1 MLSIDITDRQIKLVR
16 GSAQGNKIKIDEVDF
31 REIEKGLVSNGY
43 IADVPLVAA
52 EIIDMINTRAI
63 KEKDTIVSIS
73 SSSIL
78 YKELMLPKPRKLSN
92 TAAIEAMIG
101 SNMGI
106 SGDYNISYTIVGET
120 VDENK
125 NPLIKVL
132 ATACPQRLVGGYVK
146 LFTHMGLALKAVN
159 ISNNAISRLI
169 QNTPKMSGY
178 MPLLLVQIDKEF
190 LNINL
195 YEDNVL
201 SFSRYFK
208 IDPADYNN
216 AEDYVNQAIYD
227 NLFRMFQFF
236 QSRKD
241 MKPIKEMMFYGE
253 IGDFIALTNTVS
265 GFSVPCHILSAPTT
279 IASRADFEFTVYANA
294 IGALYKVNKELE
306 HINLLDT
313 TAAKESKG
321 LNTFFIGLGA
331 AALISVLA
339 VVGANVVV
347 DVINNSIKSEITKVQ
362 AQINDTAL
370 QARLTTLQQ
379 KEGVLANFQSY
390 KDSIANAELMYNYM
404 PKGTTAV
411 YKMLREPFTEKQD
424 GIESV
429 TKEDIRKNLSGMKL
443 IDSVDIS
450 GYSVTA
456 TYSCKNQAQ
465 PSQYVRALIDQG
477 YFENITYTGY
487 TVEKGEDNKETVE
500 FSLTMLLKAGNG
512 VAVDKN
518 SANSIIEAG
527 ENGTQTDTSST
538 ASATESTAESTAQD
552 RKSTRLN
559 SSH

>member
-16 GSAQGNKIKIDEVDF
+16 GSAQGSKIKIDEVDF

-52 EIIDMINTRAI
+52 EIIDIINTRAI

-78 YKELMLPKPRKLSN
+78 YKELMLPKPKKISN

-106 SGDYNISYTIVGET
+106 SNDYNISYTIVGET

-132 ATACPQRLVGGYVK
+132 ATACPQRLVDGYVK
-146 LFTHMGLALKAVN
+146 LFTHMGLSLKAVN

-265 GFSVPCHILSAPTT
+265 GFNVSCHILSAPTN

-321 LNTFFIGLGA
+321 LNTFFIGLA
-331 AALISVLA
+331 AAAAISVLA
-339 VVGANVVV
+339 VIGTNVVIG
-347 DVINNSIKSEITKVQ
+347 VINDGIKSEIKKTQ
-362 AQINDTAL
+362 AAIDAKQPELTAG
-370 QARLTTLQQ
+370 R
-379 KEGVLANFQSY
+379 
-390 KDSIANAELMYNYM
+390 
-404 PKGTTAV
+404 
-411 YKMLREPFTEKQD
+411 
-424 GIESV
+424 
-429 TKEDIRKNLSGMKL
+429 
-443 IDSVDIS
+443 
-450 GYSVTA
+450 
-456 TYSCKNQAQ
+456 
-465 PSQYVRALIDQG
+465 
-477 YFENITYTGY
+477 
-487 TVEKGEDNKETVE
+487 
-500 FSLTMLLKAGNG
+500 
-512 VAVDKN
+512 
-518 SANSIIEAG
+518 
-527 ENGTQTDTSST
+527 
-538 ASATESTAESTAQD
+538 
-552 RKSTRLN
+552 
-559 SSH
+559 H

>member
-1 MLSIDITDRQIKLVR
+1 MLSIDITDRQVKLVR
-16 GSAQGNKIKIDEVDF
+16 GSSQGSKIKIEEVDF
-31 REIEKGLVSNGY
+31 RDIEAGLVSNGY
-43 IADVPLVAA
+43 ITDVPLVAA
-52 EIIDMINTRAI
+52 EIIDIINTRSI

-78 YKELMLPKPRKLSN
+78 YKELLLPKPKKLSN

-106 SGDYNISYTIVGET
+106 SNEYNISYTIVGET

-125 NPLIKVL
+125 NPQIKVL
-132 ATACPQRLVGGYVK
+132 ATACPQRLVEGYVK
-146 LFTHMGLALKAVN
+146 QFTHRGLALKAVN
-159 ISNNAISRLI
+159 ISNNSISRLI

-208 IDPADYNN
+208 IDASDYNN
-216 AEDYVNQAIYD
+216 APDYVNQAIYD

-241 MKPIKEMMFYGE
+241 MKPIKEMMFYGD

-265 GFSVPCHILSAPTT
+265 SFNVPCHILSTPTT
-279 IASRADFEFTVYANA
+279 IASRADFEFTKFANA

-306 HINLLDT
+306 HINLLNT

-331 AALISVLA
+331 AVLISVAA
-339 VVGANVVV
+339 VFGANL
-347 DVINNSIKSEITKVQ
+347 VIDMINSNIKSEITKVQ
-362 AQINDTAL
+362 AQINDTEF
-370 QARLTTLQQ
+370 QARLSALEQ

-390 KDSIANAELMYNYM
+390 KNSIQNADAIFNYM
-404 PKGTTAV
+404 PKGTTNV
-411 YKMLREPFTEKQD
+411 YKMLREPFQNEDGVEKITSD
-424 GIESV
+424 E
-429 TKEDIRKNLSGMKL
+429 TKKALSGMKL
-443 IDSVDIS
+443 VDSVSIS
-450 GYSVTA
+450 GYSVSA
-456 TYSCKNQAQ
+456 TFTGTNQAQ

-477 YFENITYTGY
+477 YFENIQYTGY
-487 TVEKGEDNKETVE
+487 TVTKNGDKETVT
-500 FSLTMLLKAGNG
+500 FSLSMLLKAGND
-512 VAVDKN
+512 VAVN
-518 SANSIIEAG
+518 SGDADSIIEDQLGG
-527 ENGTQTDTSST
+527 EE
-538 ASATESTAESTAQD
+538 SAAEESAAE
-552 RKSTRLN
+552 
-559 SSH
+559 

>member
-16 GSAQGNKIKIDEVDF
+16 GAAQGAKIKIDEVDF

-52 EIIDMINTRAI
+52 EIIDIINTRAI
-63 KEKDTIVSIS
+63 KEKETIVSIS

-78 YKELMLPKPRKLSN
+78 YKELMLPKPKKLSN

-132 ATACPQRLVGGYVK
+132 ATACPQRLVDGYVK
-146 LFTHMGLALKAVN
+146 LFTHMGLSLKAVN

-265 GFSVPCHILSAPTT
+265 GFNVSCHILSAPTN

-321 LNTFFIGLGA
+321 LNTFFIGLA
-331 AALISVLA
+331 AAAAISVLA
-339 VVGANVVV
+339 VIGTNVVIG
-347 DVINNSIKSEITKVQ
+347 VINDGIKSEIKKTQ
-362 AQINDTAL
+362 AAIDAKQPE
-370 QARLTTLQQ
+370 LTVLLQ
-379 KEGVLANFQSY
+379 KEGVLENFKSY
-390 KDSIANAELMYNYM
+390 KDSIANAELIYNYM
-404 PKGTTAV
+404 PTGTTDV
-411 YKMLREPFTEKQD
+411 YKMLREPFTAKQD
-424 GIESV
+424 GIDNV
-429 TKEDIRKNLSGMKL
+429 TKDDVRKKLSGMKL
-443 IDSVDIS
+443 IDSVQIS
-450 GYSVTA
+450 DYSVTA
-456 TYSCKNQAQ
+456 SFSCTNQAQ

-477 YFENITYTGY
+477 YFENITYSGY
-487 TVEKGEDNKETVE
+487 EVTTGEDKKETIT
-500 FSLTMLLKAGNG
+500 FDLNMLLKAGNNIKINEK
-512 VAVDKN
+512 DLE
-518 SANSIIEAG
+518 SMIENI
-527 ENGTQTDTSST
+527 ENGGGTTEDTS
-538 ASATESTAESTAQD
+538 SATESTAESTAQ
-552 RKSTRLN
+552 
-559 SSH
+559 

>member
-16 GSAQGNKIKIDEVDF
+16 GTSQGSKIKIDEVDF

-52 EIIDMINTRAI
+52 EIIDMINTRSI

-78 YKELMLPKPRKLSN
+78 YKELMLPKPKKLSN

-146 LFTHMGLALKAVN
+146 LFTHMGLSLKAVN

-279 IASRADFEFTVYANA
+279 IASRADFEFTIYANA

-339 VVGANVVV
+339 VVGANVVI
-347 DVINNSIKSEITKVQ
+347 DVINNNIKSQITKVQ
-362 AQINDTAL
+362 ADINDTAL
-370 QARLTTLQQ
+370 QARLTTLKQ

-404 PKGTTAV
+404 PKGTTSV

-424 GIESV
+424 KIENV
-429 TKEDIRKNLSGMKL
+429 TKDDIRKKLNGMKL

-456 TYSCKNQAQ
+456 TYSCKNQEQ

-538 ASATESTAESTAQD
+538 ASATESTAESTAQ
-552 RKSTRLN
+552 
-559 SSH
+559 

>member
-1 MLSIDITDRQIKLVR
+1 MLSIDITNRQIKLVR
-16 GSAQGNKIKIDEVDF
+16 GSAQGSKIKIDEVDF
-31 REIEKGLVSNGY
+31 REIEAGLVSNGY

-52 EIIDMINTRAI
+52 EIIDIINTRGI

-78 YKELMLPKPRKLSN
+78 YKELMLPKPKKLSN

-106 SGDYNISYTIVGET
+106 SSEYNISYTIVGET
-120 VDENK
+120 KDENQ

-132 ATACPQRLVGGYVK
+132 ATACPQRLVAGYSK
-146 LFTHMGLALKAVN
+146 LFTHIGLSLKAVN
-159 ISNNAISRLI
+159 ISNNSISRLI
-169 QNTPKMSGY
+169 QNTPKMSNY

-208 IDPADYNN
+208 IDASDYNN
-216 AEDYVNQAIYD
+216 APDYVNQAVYD

-253 IGDFIALTNTVS
+253 IPDFIALTNAVS
-265 GFSVPCHILSAPTT
+265 SFNVPCHILSTPTNV
-279 IASRADFEFTVYANA
+279 ASRADFEFTKFANA
-294 IGALYKVNKELE
+294 IGALYKVDKELE

-321 LNTFFIGLGA
+321 LNTFFIGMGA
-331 AALISVLA
+331 AAILSVAALF
-339 VVGANVVV
+339 GANM
-347 DVINNSIKSEITKVQ
+347 VISMINDGIKADIDKVN
-362 AQINDTAL
+362 AQINDAEF
-370 QARLTTLQQ
+370 QARLNELSR

-390 KDSIANAELMYNYM
+390 KSSIANAEIMFNYM
-404 PKGTTAV
+404 PKGTTDV
-411 YKMLREPFTEKQD
+411 YKMIREPFTANEAGVEQITDAAIKEKLE
-424 GIESV
+424 GMEITGSV
-429 TKEDIRKNLSGMKL
+429 SINGYNVSVSFECERED
-443 IDSVDIS
+443 
-450 GYSVTA
+450 
-456 TYSCKNQAQ
+456 Q

-487 TVEKGEDNKETVE
+487 SVQTATEDNKNSNTSAEEKKTVS
-500 FSLTMLLKAGNG
+500 FSLTMLLKAGND
-512 VAVDKN
+512 VDYSEDEVN
-518 SANSIIEAG
+518 SALNSDGAV
-527 ENGTQTDTSST
+527 
-538 ASATESTAESTAQD
+538 TESAAQ
-552 RKSTRLN
+552 
-559 SSH
+559 

>member
-52 EIIDMINTRAI
+52 EIIDMVNTRAI

-321 LNTFFIGLGA
+321 RNTFFIGLGA

-538 ASATESTAESTAQD
+538 ASATESTAESTAQ
-552 RKSTRLN
+552 
-559 SSH
+559 

>member
-52 EIIDMINTRAI
+52 EIIDMINTRSI

-146 LFTHMGLALKAVN
+146 LFTHMGLSLKAVN

-339 VVGANVVV
+339 VVGANVVI
-347 DVINNSIKSEITKVQ
+347 DVINNNIKSEITSTQ
-362 AQINDTAL
+362 AKINDTAL

-390 KDSIANAELMYNYM
+390 RDSIANAELMYNYM
-404 PKGTTAV
+404 PKGTTSV

-424 GIESV
+424 KIENV
-429 TKEDIRKNLSGMKL
+429 TKDDIRKKLNGMKL

-456 TYSCKNQAQ
+456 TYSCKNQEQ

-487 TVEKGEDNKETVE
+487 TVEKGEDNKETIE

-512 VAVDKN
+512 VTVDKS

-538 ASATESTAESTAQD
+538 ASTTESTAESTAQ
-552 RKSTRLN
+552 
-559 SSH
+559 

>member
-16 GSAQGNKIKIDEVDF
+16 GTSQGSKIKIDEVDF

-52 EIIDMINTRAI
+52 EIIDIINTRAI

-78 YKELMLPKPRKLSN
+78 YKELMLPKPKKISN

-106 SGDYNISYTIVGET
+106 SNDYNISYTIVGET

-132 ATACPQRLVGGYVK
+132 ATACPQRLVDGYVK
-146 LFTHMGLALKAVN
+146 LFTHMGLSLKAVN

-265 GFSVPCHILSAPTT
+265 GFNVSCHILSAPTT

-321 LNTFFIGLGA
+321 LNTFFIGLA
-331 AALISVLA
+331 AAAAISVLA
-339 VVGANVVV
+339 VIGTNVVIG
-347 DVINNSIKSEITKVQ
+347 VINDGIKSEIKKTQ
-362 AQINDTAL
+362 AAIDAKQPE
-370 QARLTTLQQ
+370 LTVLLQ
-379 KEGVLANFQSY
+379 KEGVLENFKSY
-390 KDSIANAELMYNYM
+390 KDSIANAELIYNYM
-404 PKGTTAV
+404 PTGTTDV
-411 YKMLREPFTEKQD
+411 YKMLREPFTAKQD
-424 GIESV
+424 GIDNV
-429 TKEDIRKNLSGMKL
+429 TKDDVRKKLSGMKL
-443 IDSVDIS
+443 IDSVQIS
-450 GYSVTA
+450 DYSVTA
-456 TYSCKNQAQ
+456 SFSCTNQAQ

-477 YFENITYTGY
+477 YFENITYSGY
-487 TVEKGEDNKETVE
+487 EVTTGEDKKETIT
-500 FSLTMLLKAGNG
+500 FDLNMLLKAGNNIK
-512 VAVDKN
+512 VNEKDLE
-518 SANSIIEAG
+518 SMIENI
-527 ENGTQTDTSST
+527 ENGGGTTEDTS
-538 ASATESTAESTAQD
+538 SATESTAESTAQ
-552 RKSTRLN
+552 
-559 SSH
+559 

>member
-279 IASRADFEFTVYANA
+279 IASRADFEFTVYAND

-538 ASATESTAESTAQD
+538 ASATESTAESTAQ
-552 RKSTRLN
+552 
-559 SSH
+559 

>member
-16 GSAQGNKIKIDEVDF
+16 GSAQGSKIKIDEVDF

-52 EIIDMINTRAI
+52 EIIDIINTRAI

-78 YKELMLPKPRKLSN
+78 YKELMLPKPKKISN

-106 SGDYNISYTIVGET
+106 SNDYNISYTIVGET

-132 ATACPQRLVGGYVK
+132 ATACPQRLVDGYVK
-146 LFTHMGLALKAVN
+146 LFTHMGLSLKAVN

-265 GFSVPCHILSAPTT
+265 GFNVSCHILSAPTT

-321 LNTFFIGLGA
+321 LNTFFFGLA
-331 AALISVLA
+331 AVAAISVLA
-339 VVGANVVV
+339 VIGTNVVIG
-347 DVINNSIKSEITKVQ
+347 VINDGIKSEIKKTQ
-362 AQINDTAL
+362 AAIDAKQPE
-370 QARLTTLQQ
+370 LTVLLQ
-379 KEGVLANFQSY
+379 KEGVLENFKSY
-390 KDSIANAELMYNYM
+390 KDSIANAELIYNYM
-404 PKGTTAV
+404 PVGTTDV
-411 YKMLREPFTEKQD
+411 YKMLREPFTAKQD
-424 GIESV
+424 GIENV
-429 TKEDIRKNLSGMKL
+429 TKDDVRKNLSGMKL
-443 IDSVDIS
+443 IDSVQIS
-450 GYSVTA
+450 DYSVTA
-456 TYSCKNQAQ
+456 SFSCTNQAQ

-477 YFENITYTGY
+477 YFENITYSGY
-487 TVEKGEDNKETVE
+487 EVVTGEDKKETIT
-500 FSLTMLLKAGNG
+500 FDLNMLLKAGNNIK
-512 VAVDKN
+512 VNEKDVE
-518 SANSIIEAG
+518 SMIENI
-527 ENGTQTDTSST
+527 ENGGGTTEDTS
-538 ASATESTAESTAQD
+538 SATESTAESTAQ
-552 RKSTRLN
+552 
-559 SSH
+559 

>member
-132 ATACPQRLVGGYVK
+132 AIACPQRLVGGYVK

-178 MPLLLVQIDKEF
+178 MPLLLVQIDKKF

-518 SANSIIEAG
+518 LANSIIEAG

-538 ASATESTAESTAQD
+538 ASATESTAESTAQ
-552 RKSTRLN
+552 
-559 SSH
+559 

>member
-31 REIEKGLVSNGY
+31 REIENGLVSNGY

-195 YEDNVL
+195 YEDNIL

-538 ASATESTAESTAQD
+538 ASATESTAESTAQ
-552 RKSTRLN
+552 
-559 SSH
+559 

>member
-16 GSAQGNKIKIDEVDF
+16 GTSQGSKIKIDEVDF

-52 EIIDMINTRAI
+52 EIIDMINTRSI

-78 YKELMLPKPRKLSN
+78 YKELMLPKPKKLSN

-146 LFTHMGLALKAVN
+146 LFTHMGLSLKAVN

-339 VVGANVVV
+339 VVGANVVI
-347 DVINNSIKSEITKVQ
+347 DVINNNIKSQITKVQ
-362 AQINDTAL
+362 ADINDTAL
-370 QARLTTLQQ
+370 QARLTTLKQ

-404 PKGTTAV
+404 PKGTTSV

-424 GIESV
+424 KIENV
-429 TKEDIRKNLSGMKL
+429 TKDDIRKKLNGMKL

-456 TYSCKNQAQ
+456 TYSCKNQEQ

-487 TVEKGEDNKETVE
+487 TVEKDEDNKETIE

-512 VAVDKN
+512 VTVDKS
-518 SANSIIEAG
+518 SADSIIEAG
-527 ENGTQTDTSST
+527 KNGTQTDTSST
-538 ASATESTAESTAQD
+538 ASTTESTAESTAQ
-552 RKSTRLN
+552 
-559 SSH
+559 

>member
-339 VVGANVVV
+339 VVGANVVI
-347 DVINNSIKSEITKVQ
+347 DVINNNIKNQITKVQ
-362 AQINDTAL
+362 ADINDTAL

-404 PKGTTAV
+404 PVGTTDV
-411 YKMLREPFTEKQD
+411 YKMLREPFTAKQD
-424 GIESV
+424 KIENV
-429 TKEDIRKNLSGMKL
+429 TSDDIRKNLSGMKL

-487 TVEKGEDNKETVE
+487 TVEKGEDNKETIE

-512 VAVDKN
+512 VTVDKN

-527 ENGTQTDTSST
+527 KNGTQTDTSST
-538 ASATESTAESTAQD
+538 ASATESTAESTAQ
-552 RKSTRLN
+552 
-559 SSH
+559 

>member
-339 VVGANVVV
+339 VVGANVVI
-347 DVINNSIKSEITKVQ
+347 DVINNNIKSQITKVQ
-362 AQINDTAL
+362 ADINDTAL

-538 ASATESTAESTAQD
+538 ASATESTAESTAQ
-552 RKSTRLN
+552 
-559 SSH
+559 

>member
-16 GSAQGNKIKIDEVDF
+16 GTSQGSKIKIDEVDF

-52 EIIDMINTRAI
+52 EIIDMINTRSI

-78 YKELMLPKPRKLSN
+78 YKELMLPKPKKLSN

-146 LFTHMGLALKAVN
+146 LFTHMGLSLKAVN

-265 GFSVPCHILSAPTT
+265 GFNVPCHILSAPTT

-339 VVGANVVV
+339 VVGANVVI
-347 DVINNSIKSEITKVQ
+347 DVINNNIKSQITKVQ
-362 AQINDTAL
+362 ADINDTAL
-370 QARLTTLQQ
+370 QARLTTLKQ

-404 PKGTTAV
+404 PKGTTSV

-424 GIESV
+424 KIENV
-429 TKEDIRKNLSGMKL
+429 TKDDIRKKLNGMKL

-456 TYSCKNQAQ
+456 TYSCKNQEQ

-487 TVEKGEDNKETVE
+487 TVEKGEDNKETIE

-512 VAVDKN
+512 VTVDKS
-518 SANSIIEAG
+518 SADSIIEAG

-538 ASATESTAESTAQD
+538 ASATESTAESTAQ
-552 RKSTRLN
+552 
-559 SSH
+559 

>member
-31 REIEKGLVSNGY
+31 REIENGLVSNGY

-73 SSSIL
+73 SSLIL

-538 ASATESTAESTAQD
+538 ASATESTAESTAQ
-552 RKSTRLN
+552 
-559 SSH
+559 

>member
-313 TAAKESKG
+313 TVAKESKG

-477 YFENITYTGY
+477 YFENITCTGY

-538 ASATESTAESTAQD
+538 ASATESTAESTAQ
-552 RKSTRLN
+552 
-559 SSH
+559 

>member
-52 EIIDMINTRAI
+52 EIIDIINTRAI

-78 YKELMLPKPRKLSN
+78 YKELMLPKPKKISN

-106 SGDYNISYTIVGET
+106 SNDYNISYTIVGET

-132 ATACPQRLVGGYVK
+132 ASACPQRLVDGYVK
-146 LFTHMGLALKAVN
+146 LFTHMGLSLKAVN

-538 ASATESTAESTAQD
+538 ASATESTAESTAQ
-552 RKSTRLN
+552 
-559 SSH
+559 

>member
-1 MLSIDITDRQIKLVR
+1 
-16 GSAQGNKIKIDEVDF
+16 
-31 REIEKGLVSNGY
+31 
-43 IADVPLVAA
+43 
-52 EIIDMINTRAI
+52 MINTRSI

-78 YKELMLPKPRKLSN
+78 YKELMLPKPKKLSN
-92 TAAIEAMIG
+92 TTAIEAMIG

-132 ATACPQRLVGGYVK
+132 ATACPQRLVDGYVK
-146 LFTHMGLALKAVN
+146 LFTHMGLSLKAVN

-265 GFSVPCHILSAPTT
+265 GFNVPCHILSAPTT

-306 HINLLDT
+306 HINLLAT
-313 TAAKESKG
+313 TAARESKG

-331 AALISVLA
+331 AAAISVLA
-339 VVGANVVV
+339 VIGANVVV
-347 DVINNSIKSEITKVQ
+347 DVINNNIKNEITKVQ
-362 AQINDTAL
+362 AQTNDTEL

-390 KDSIANAELMYNYM
+390 KNSIANAEMMYNYM
-404 PKGTTAV
+404 PKGTTDV
-411 YKMLREPFTEKQD
+411 YKMLREPFTAKQD
-424 GIESV
+424 GIENV
-429 TKEDIRKNLSGMKL
+429 TSDDIRKKLNGMKL
-443 IDSVDIS
+443 TNTVGIN
-450 GYSVTA
+450 GYTVTA
-456 TYSCKNQAQ
+456 SFSCTDQSQ
-465 PSQYVRALIDQG
+465 PSQYVRALIAQG

-487 TVEKGEDNKETVE
+487 QVEKASAENDNKESIT
-500 FSLTMLLKAGNG
+500 FNLTMLLKAGNDFEMNKDT
-512 VAVDKN
+512 AN
-518 SANSIIEAG
+518 SAIENAYNAG
-527 ENGTQTDTSST
+527 DDSDTSSGSDTSDTSDTSST
-538 ASATESTAESTAQD
+538 AE
-552 RKSTRLN
+552 
-559 SSH
+559 

>member
-16 GSAQGNKIKIDEVDF
+16 GSAQGSKIKIDEVDF

-52 EIIDMINTRAI
+52 EIIDIINTRAI

-78 YKELMLPKPRKLSN
+78 YKELMLPKPKKISN

-106 SGDYNISYTIVGET
+106 SNDYNISYTIVGET

-132 ATACPQRLVGGYVK
+132 ATACPQRLVDGYVK
-146 LFTHMGLALKAVN
+146 LFTHMGLSLKAVN

-265 GFSVPCHILSAPTT
+265 GFNVSCHILSAPTT

-321 LNTFFIGLGA
+321 LNTFFFGLA
-331 AALISVLA
+331 AAAAISVLA
-339 VVGANVVV
+339 VIGTNVVIG
-347 DVINNSIKSEITKVQ
+347 VINDGIKSEIKKTQ
-362 AQINDTAL
+362 AAIDAKQPE
-370 QARLTTLQQ
+370 LTVLLQ
-379 KEGVLANFQSY
+379 KEGVLENFKSY
-390 KDSIANAELMYNYM
+390 KDSIANAELIYNYM
-404 PKGTTAV
+404 PVGTTDV
-411 YKMLREPFTEKQD
+411 YKMLREPFTAKQD
-424 GIESV
+424 GIENV
-429 TKEDIRKNLSGMKL
+429 TKDDVRKNLSGMKL
-443 IDSVDIS
+443 IDSVQIS
-450 GYSVTA
+450 DYSVTA
-456 TYSCKNQAQ
+456 SFSCTNQAQ

-477 YFENITYTGY
+477 YFENITYSGY
-487 TVEKGEDNKETVE
+487 EVTTGEDKKETIT
-500 FSLTMLLKAGNG
+500 FDLNMLLKAGNNIK
-512 VAVDKN
+512 VNEKDVE
-518 SANSIIEAG
+518 SMIENI
-527 ENGTQTDTSST
+527 ENGGGTTEDTS
-538 ASATESTAESTAQD
+538 SATESTAESTAQ
-552 RKSTRLN
+552 
-559 SSH
+559 

>member
-265 GFSVPCHILSAPTT
+265 SFSVPCHILSAPTT

-443 IDSVDIS
+443 IASVDIS

-538 ASATESTAESTAQD
+538 ASATESTAESTAQ
-552 RKSTRLN
+552 
-559 SSH
+559 

>member
-339 VVGANVVV
+339 VVGANVVI
-347 DVINNSIKSEITKVQ
+347 DVINNNIKSQITKVQ
-362 AQINDTAL
+362 ADINDTAL

-404 PKGTTAV
+404 PVGTTDV
-411 YKMLREPFTEKQD
+411 YKMLREPFTAKQD
-424 GIESV
+424 KIENV
-429 TKEDIRKNLSGMKL
+429 TSDDIRKNLSGMKL

-487 TVEKGEDNKETVE
+487 TVEKGEDNKETIE
-500 FSLTMLLKAGNG
+500 FSLAMLLKAGNG
-512 VAVDKN
+512 VTVDKN

-527 ENGTQTDTSST
+527 KNGTQTDTSST
-538 ASATESTAESTAQD
+538 ASATESTAESTAQ
-552 RKSTRLN
+552 
-559 SSH
+559 

>member
-16 GSAQGNKIKIDEVDF
+16 GTSQGSKIKIDEVDF

-78 YKELMLPKPRKLSN
+78 YKELMLPKPKKLSN

-146 LFTHMGLALKAVN
+146 LFTHMGLSLKAVN

-339 VVGANVVV
+339 VVGANVVI
-347 DVINNSIKSEITKVQ
+347 DVINNNIKSQITKVQ
-362 AQINDTAL
+362 ADINDTAL
-370 QARLTTLQQ
+370 QARLTTLKQ

-404 PKGTTAV
+404 PKGTTSV

-424 GIESV
+424 KIENV
-429 TKEDIRKNLSGMKL
+429 TKDDIRKKLNGMKL

-456 TYSCKNQAQ
+456 TYSCKNQEQ

-487 TVEKGEDNKETVE
+487 TVEKGEDNKETIK

-512 VAVDKN
+512 VTVDKS
-518 SANSIIEAG
+518 SADSIIEAG
-527 ENGTQTDTSST
+527 KNGTQTDTSST
-538 ASATESTAESTAQD
+538 TSTTESTAESTAQ
-552 RKSTRLN
+552 
-559 SSH
+559 

>member
-101 SNMGI
+101 SDMGI

-241 MKPIKEMMFYGE
+241 MKPIKEMVFYGE

-518 SANSIIEAG
+518 LANSIIEAG

-538 ASATESTAESTAQD
+538 ASATESTAESTAQ
-552 RKSTRLN
+552 
-559 SSH
+559 

>member
-31 REIEKGLVSNGY
+31 REIENGLVSNGY

-52 EIIDMINTRAI
+52 EIIDMLNTRAI

-538 ASATESTAESTAQD
+538 ASATESTAESTAQ
-552 RKSTRLN
+552 
-559 SSH
+559 

>member
-52 EIIDMINTRAI
+52 EIINMINTRAI

-227 NLFRMFQFF
+227 NLFRMFQVF

-241 MKPIKEMMFYGE
+241 MKPITEMMFYGE

-538 ASATESTAESTAQD
+538 ASATESTAESTAQ
-552 RKSTRLN
+552 
-559 SSH
+559 

>member
-16 GSAQGNKIKIDEVDF
+16 GAAQGAKIKIDEVDF

-52 EIIDMINTRAI
+52 EIIDMINSRSI

-78 YKELMLPKPRKLSN
+78 YKELMLPKPKKLSN

-106 SGDYNISYTIVGET
+106 TGDYNISYTIVGET

-132 ATACPQRLVGGYVK
+132 ATACPQRLVDGYVK
-146 LFTHMGLALKAVN
+146 LFTHMGLSLKAVN

-169 QNTPKMSGY
+169 QNTPKMSSY

-253 IGDFIALTNTVS
+253 ITDFIALTNTVS
-265 GFSVPCHILSAPTT
+265 GFNVPCHILSAPTN

-306 HINLLDT
+306 HINLLAT
-313 TAAKESKG
+313 TAARESKG

-331 AALISVLA
+331 AALLSVLA
-339 VVGANVVV
+339 VIGANVVV
-347 DVINNSIKSEITKVQ
+347 DVINGNIQNQIKQEQ
-362 AQINDTAL
+362 AKINDTAL
-370 QARLTTLQQ
+370 QAQLSELKQ
-379 KEGVLANFQSY
+379 KEGVLENFQSY
-390 KDSIANAELMYNYM
+390 KDSIANAEIMFNYM
-404 PKGTTAV
+404 PKGTTDV
-411 YKMLREPFTEKQD
+411 YKMLREPFTEKQANID
-424 GIESV
+424 DITSA
-429 TKEDIRKNLSGMKL
+429 DIRKELKGMQLKG
-443 IDSVDIS
+443 SVSIS
-450 GYSVTA
+450 GYSVNASFTC
-456 TYSCKNQAQ
+456 TGQEQ
-465 PSQYVRALIDQG
+465 PSKYVRALIDQG
-477 YFENITYTGY
+477 YFENITYSGY
-487 TVEKGEDNKETVE
+487 SVDTDEKGKETVE
-500 FSLTMLLKAGNG
+500 FSLTMLLKAGNT
-512 VAVDKN
+512 VKIDADEANNLVKN
-518 SANSIIEAG
+518 DEGGESAEA
-527 ENGTQTDTSST
+527 ETS
-538 ASATESTAESTAQD
+538 AQ
-552 RKSTRLN
+552 
-559 SSH
+559 

>member
-146 LFTHMGLALKAVN
+146 LFTHMGLSLKAVN

-339 VVGANVVV
+339 VVCANVVI
-347 DVINNSIKSEITKVQ
+347 DVINNNIKSQITKVQ
-362 AQINDTAL
+362 ADINDTAL

-404 PKGTTAV
+404 PVGTTDV
-411 YKMLREPFTEKQD
+411 YKMLREPFTAKQD
-424 GIESV
+424 KIENV
-429 TKEDIRKNLSGMKL
+429 TSDDIRKNLSGMKL

-487 TVEKGEDNKETVE
+487 TVEKGEDNKETIE

-512 VAVDKN
+512 VTVDKN

-527 ENGTQTDTSST
+527 KNGTQTDTSST
-538 ASATESTAESTAQD
+538 ASATESTAESTAQ
-552 RKSTRLN
+552 
-559 SSH
+559 

>member
-216 AEDYVNQAIYD
+216 AEDSVNQAIYD

-236 QSRKD
+236 
-241 MKPIKEMMFYGE
+241 
-253 IGDFIALTNTVS
+253 
-265 GFSVPCHILSAPTT
+265 
-279 IASRADFEFTVYANA
+279 
-294 IGALYKVNKELE
+294 
-306 HINLLDT
+306 
-313 TAAKESKG
+313 
-321 LNTFFIGLGA
+321 
-331 AALISVLA
+331 
-339 VVGANVVV
+339 
-347 DVINNSIKSEITKVQ
+347 
-362 AQINDTAL
+362 
-370 QARLTTLQQ
+370 
-379 KEGVLANFQSY
+379 
-390 KDSIANAELMYNYM
+390 
-404 PKGTTAV
+404 
-411 YKMLREPFTEKQD
+411 
-424 GIESV
+424 
-429 TKEDIRKNLSGMKL
+429 
-443 IDSVDIS
+443 
-450 GYSVTA
+450 
-456 TYSCKNQAQ
+456 
-465 PSQYVRALIDQG
+465 SQGR
-477 YFENITYTGY
+477 T
-487 TVEKGEDNKETVE
+487 
-500 FSLTMLLKAGNG
+500 
-512 VAVDKN
+512 
-518 SANSIIEAG
+518 
-527 ENGTQTDTSST
+527 
-538 ASATESTAESTAQD
+538 
-552 RKSTRLN
+552 
-559 SSH
+559 

>member
-1 MLSIDITDRQIKLVR
+1 MLSIDITDRQVKLVR
-16 GSAQGNKIKIDEVDF
+16 GSSQGSKIKIEEVDF
-31 REIEKGLVSNGY
+31 RDIEAGLVSNGY
-43 IADVPLVAA
+43 ITDVPLVAA
-52 EIIDMINTRAI
+52 EIIDIINTRSI

-78 YKELMLPKPRKLSN
+78 YKELLLPKPKKLSN

-106 SGDYNISYTIVGET
+106 SNEYNISYTIVGET

-125 NPLIKVL
+125 NPQIKVL
-132 ATACPQRLVGGYVK
+132 ATACPQRLVDGYVK

-159 ISNNAISRLI
+159 ISNNSISRLI

-208 IDPADYNN
+208 IDASDYNN
-216 AEDYVNQAIYD
+216 APDYVNQAIYD

-241 MKPIKEMMFYGE
+241 MKPIKEMMFYGD

-265 GFSVPCHILSAPTT
+265 SFNVPCHILSTPTT
-279 IASRADFEFTVYANA
+279 IASRADFEFTKFANA

-306 HINLLDT
+306 HINLLNT

-331 AALISVLA
+331 AVLISVAA
-339 VVGANVVV
+339 VFGANL
-347 DVINNSIKSEITKVQ
+347 VIDMINSNIKSEITKVQ
-362 AQINDTAL
+362 AQINDTEF
-370 QARLTTLQQ
+370 QARLSALEQ

-390 KDSIANAELMYNYM
+390 KNSIQNADAIFNYM
-404 PKGTTAV
+404 PKGTTNV
-411 YKMLREPFTEKQD
+411 YKMLREPFQNEDGVEKITSD
-424 GIESV
+424 E
-429 TKEDIRKNLSGMKL
+429 TKKALSGMKL
-443 IDSVDIS
+443 VDSVSIS
-450 GYSVTA
+450 GYSVSA
-456 TYSCKNQAQ
+456 TFTGTNQAQ

-477 YFENITYTGY
+477 YFENIQYTGY
-487 TVEKGEDNKETVE
+487 TVTKNGDKETVT
-500 FSLTMLLKAGNG
+500 FSLSMLLKAGND
-512 VAVDKN
+512 VAIN
-518 SANSIIEAG
+518 SGDADSIIEDQLGGG
-527 ENGTQTDTSST
+527 EE
-538 ASATESTAESTAQD
+538 SAAEEPAAE
-552 RKSTRLN
+552 
-559 SSH
+559 

>member
-146 LFTHMGLALKAVN
+146 LFTHMGLSLKAVN

-169 QNTPKMSGY
+169 QNTPKMSGF

-339 VVGANVVV
+339 VVGANVVI
-347 DVINNSIKSEITKVQ
+347 DVINNNIKSQITKVQ
-362 AQINDTAL
+362 ADINDTAL

-404 PKGTTAV
+404 PVGTTDV
-411 YKMLREPFTEKQD
+411 YKMLREPFTAKQD
-424 GIESV
+424 KIENV
-429 TKEDIRKNLSGMKL
+429 TSDDIRKNLSGMKL

-487 TVEKGEDNKETVE
+487 TVEKGEDNKETIE

-512 VAVDKN
+512 VTVDKN

-527 ENGTQTDTSST
+527 KNGTQTDTSST
-538 ASATESTAESTAQD
+538 ASTTESTAESTAQ
-552 RKSTRLN
+552 
-559 SSH
+559 